1 MEHWLCRLKNALAP
15 PEARKGVNRKEVPI
29 KSINESTKGRI
40 SYCSFY
46 RLKISYYYGSI
57 KLHIIWLFIEI
68 IRINLMSNAK
78 FYCYAPVY
86 LVVSRLSIVDSRAF
100 DFIRPFMTER
110 ELSLCGQSSAIASL
124 WWIPFQRLSSQVL
137 PFLRLLLRSQ
147 STDKKH
153 FSPSCAF
160 SPTHNKNP
168 ELVVSLARLS
178 SSRFGCRRREHIFS

>member
-1 MEHWLCRLKNALAP
+1 MAHWLCRLRNALAP
-15 PEARKGVNRKEVPI
+15 PEARKGVNRREVPI

-68 IRINLMSNAK
+68 IRINLMSNARI
-78 FYCYAPVY
+78 YCYAPVY
-86 LVVSRLSIVDSRAF
+86 LVVSLVSAVDSSAF

-124 WWIPFQRLSSQVL
+124 WWIPFQRLSSQA
-137 PFLRLLLRSQ
+137 LRFCFAPGRLRRLIRN
-147 STDKKH
+147 TFH
-153 FSPSCAF
+153 RLAPSLQ
-160 SPTHNKNP
+160 HDNKNL
-168 ELVVSLARLS
+168 ELVVSLAQLPS
-178 SSRFGCRRREHIFS
+178 SHSGCLRREHIFS